1 MTEAL
6 TGLLVMMLLAFVR
19 IPIALSMGI
28 VGIVGYAYMRDWSW
42 GAAFATAQ
50 TKVYETGRNYTLSV
64 VPLFI
69 LMGNFVTRAG
79 MSQELF
85 RTAYSFVGHRRGGL
99 AMATIMGCAGFGAI
113 CGSSIATAATFAKV
127 AYPSMKK
134 FGYADYLATGSIAAG
149 GTLGILIP
157 PSTIMVIYGIMT
169 ETNIGKLFAAGIL
182 PGILAT
188 FLLCLMVQYVTWRD
202 PKAGPPGE
210 RLPWRERLATLR
222 GLEWFAALGI
232 AIVGA
237 VKLGAISAESAGVL
251 GAIGVFA
258 LSLRFK
264 GVTGVIAL
272 FVLVMGGIYGGVF
285 TATEG
290 AGVGAF
296 GAMVFAL
303 ARRVLGW
310 RELYAA
316 LLESARTTSMLF
328 LILIGALMFAEFV
341 NITTM
346 PNDLTVIVSRFE
358 LHPIMVVAAIM
369 VIYVVLGTAM
379 EELSMIL
386 LTVPVFFP
394 LIVHLGLDPIWF
406 GVLIVV
412 VVEIGLIS
420 PPVGMNLFVL
430 STLIPEVPTRTVFR
444 GVMPFVV
451 IDCVRLAILVAFPMI
466 STWLP
471 SLMK

>member
-1 MTEAL
+1 VTESL
-6 TGLLVMMLLAFVR
+6 IGLCAMMVLAFLR
-19 IPIALSMGI
+19 LPIAFSMGV

-42 GAAFATAQ
+42 GSAFAMAQ
-50 TKVYETGRNYTLSV
+50 TKIYETGRNYTLSV

-79 MSQELF
+79 MSQELY
-85 RTAYSFVGHRRGGL
+85 RTAYAFIGHLRGGL
-99 AMATIMGCAGFGAI
+99 AMATIVGCAGFGAI

-134 FGYADYLATGSIAAG
+134 FGYSDTLATGAIAAG

-169 ETNIGKLFAAGIL
+169 ETSIGKLFAAGVL

-188 FLLCLMVQYVTWRD
+188 VLLCLGVQYVTWRD
-202 PKAGPPGE
+202 PKAGPRGE
-210 RLPWRERLATLR
+210 RVSWKERFATLQ
-222 GLEWFAALGI
+222 GFGWFAAVGVAVIASAQLGW
-232 AIVGA
+232 
-237 VKLGAISAESAGVL
+237 LESDDAAVL
-251 GAIGVFA
+251 GALAVFG
-258 LSLRFK
+258 LSLIYK
-264 GVTGVIAL
+264 GVTSVIAL

-285 TATEG
+285 TAVEG

-296 GAMVFAL
+296 GAMIFAL
-303 ARRVLGW
+303 ARRTLSW
-310 RELYAA
+310 RALYGA
-316 LLESARTTSMLF
+316 LVESARTTSMLF

-341 NITTM
+341 NITSM
-346 PNDLTVIVSRFE
+346 PNDLKNFVERLNVSPV
-358 LHPIMVVAAIM
+358 LVVAAIM
-369 VIYVVLGTAM
+369 AIYVLLGTAM

-394 LIVHLGLDPIWF
+394 LVVHLGVDPIWF
-406 GVLIVV
+406 GILIVV

-430 STLIPEVPTRTVFR
+430 NTLLPQVPTRVIFR
-444 GVMPFVV
+444 GVMPFMA
-451 IDCVRLAILVAFPMI
+451 IDCVRLAILVAFPII
-466 STWLP
+466 STYLP

>member
-6 TGLLVMMLLAFVR
+6 VGLAAMMVLAFLR
-19 IPIALSMGI
+19 IPIAISMGI
-28 VGIVGYAYMRDWSW
+28 VGIVGYAYMRDWTW

-50 TKVYETGRNYTLSV
+50 TKIYETGRNYTLSV

-85 RTAYSFVGHRRGGL
+85 RCAYAFIGHLRGGL
-99 AMATIMGCAGFGAI
+99 AMATIVACGGFGAI

-134 FGYADYLATGSIAAG
+134 YGYSDQLSTGAIAAG

-169 ETNIGKLFAAGIL
+169 GTNIGKLFAAGIL
-182 PGILAT
+182 PGLLAIA
-188 FLLCLMVQYVTWRD
+188 LLCLTVQYVTWRD
-202 PKAGPPGE
+202 PRAGPRGE
-210 RLPWRERLATLR
+210 RLSWRERFGTLDGVVWFVAAAVALFAAVEFW
-222 GLEWFAALGI
+222 GLETDDAAIIGAFA
-232 AIVGA
+232 
-237 VKLGAISAESAGVL
+237 
-251 GAIGVFA
+251 VFA
-258 LSLRFK
+258 LSMVYK
-264 GVTGVIAL
+264 GVTSVIAL
-272 FVLVMGGIYGGVF
+272 FTLVMGGIYGGVF

-290 AGVGAF
+290 AGVGAT
-296 GAMVFAL
+296 GALVFAL
-303 ARRVLGW
+303 ARRALDW
-310 RELYAA
+310 KTLYAA
-316 LLESARTTSMLF
+316 LVESARTTSMLF

-346 PNDLTVIVSRFE
+346 PKDLTDFVTRFQVS
-358 LHPIMVVAAIM
+358 PILVVAAIM
-369 VIYVVLGTAM
+369 TIYVILGTAM

-394 LIVHLGLDPIWF
+394 LIVHLGLDPVWF
-406 GVLIVV
+406 GILIVV

-430 STLIPEVPTRTVFR
+430 ATLLPQVPTRVVFR
-444 GVMPFVV
+444 GVLPFVLV
-451 IDCVRLAILVAFPMI
+451 DCVRLAILVAFPVI
-466 STWLP
+466 SLYLP
-471 SLMK
+471 GLMR

>member
-1 MTEAL
+1 MTESL
-6 TGLLVMMLLAFVR
+6 IGLGLMLVLAFLR
-19 IPIALSMGI
+19 LPMALAMGV

-50 TKVYETGRNYTLSV
+50 TKIYETGRNYTLSV
-64 VPLFI
+64 IPLFI
-69 LMGNFVTRAG
+69 LMGNLVTRAG
-79 MSQELF
+79 MSQELY
-85 RTAYSFVGHRRGGL
+85 RTAYAFIGHLRGGL
-99 AMATIMGCAGFGAI
+99 AMATIVGCAGFGAI

-134 FGYADYLATGSIAAG
+134 FGYSDTLATGAIAAG

-169 ETNIGKLFAAGIL
+169 GTSIGKLFAAGVL

-188 FLLCLMVQYVTWRD
+188 ALLCLAVQYITWRD
-202 PKAGPPGE
+202 PAAGPRGE
-210 RLPWRERLATLR
+210 RLNWKERFATLE
-222 GLEWFAALGI
+222 GFGWFAAVGVAVVGSASLGW
-232 AIVGA
+232 
-237 VKLGAISAESAGVL
+237 LESDDAAVL
-251 GAIGVFA
+251 GALAVFG
-258 LSLRFK
+258 LSLIYK
-264 GVTGVIAL
+264 GVTSVIAL

-285 TATEG
+285 TAVEG

-303 ARRVLGW
+303 ARRTLTW
-310 RELYAA
+310 TSLYAA
-316 LLESARTTSMLF
+316 LVESARTTSMLF

-341 NITTM
+341 NITSM
-346 PNDLTVIVSRFE
+346 PEDLKNFIATLGVS
-358 LHPIMVVAAIM
+358 PVVVVGAIM
-369 VIYVVLGTAM
+369 VIYVLLGTAM

-394 LIVHLGLDPIWF
+394 LVVHLGVDPIWF
-406 GVLIVV
+406 GILIVV

-430 STLIPEVPTRTVFR
+430 ATLLPQVPTRVVFR
-444 GVMPFVV
+444 GVMPFMA
-451 IDCVRLAILVAFPMI
+451 IDCVRLAILVAFPVI
-466 STWLP
+466 SLYLP
-471 SLMK
+471 GLMK

>member
-1 MTEAL
+1 MTESL
-6 TGLLVMMLLAFVR
+6 IGLGIMLVLSFLR
-19 IPIALSMGI
+19 LPIALSMGV
-28 VGIVGYAYMRDWSW
+28 VGIVGYAYMRDWNW
-42 GAAFATAQ
+42 AVAFATAQ
-50 TKVYETGRNYTLSV
+50 TKVYETGRNYALTV

-85 RTAYSFVGHRRGGL
+85 RTAYAFIGHLRGGL
-99 AMATIMGCAGFGAI
+99 AMATILGCAGFGAI

-134 FGYADYLATGSIAAG
+134 FGYSDAFATGAIAAG

-169 ETNIGKLFAAGIL
+169 GTSIGKLFAAGII

-188 FLLCLMVQYVTWRD
+188 VLLCLAVQYFVWRD
-202 PKAGPPGE
+202 PSSAPRGE
-210 RLPWRERLATLR
+210 RLSWKERFDTLH
-222 GLEWFAALGI
+222 GFGWFAAVGVAVIGSAQLGWLPSDD
-232 AIVGA
+232 AA
-237 VKLGAISAESAGVL
+237 VL
-251 GAIGVFA
+251 GALAVFA
-258 LSLRFK
+258 LSLIYK
-264 GVTGVIAL
+264 GITSVIAL
-272 FVLVMGGIYGGVF
+272 FALVMGGIYGGVF
-285 TATEG
+285 TAVEG

-303 ARRVLGW
+303 ARRSLSW
-310 RELYAA
+310 RALYAA
-316 LLESARTTSMLF
+316 LVESARTTAMLF
-328 LILIGALMFAEFV
+328 MILIGALMFAEFV
-341 NITTM
+341 NITSM
-346 PNDLTVIVSRFE
+346 PDDLKNFVNRFQVS
-358 LHPIMVVAAIM
+358 PVMVVAVIM
-369 VIYVVLGTAM
+369 AIYVILGTAM

-394 LIVHLGLDPIWF
+394 LIVHLGVDPIWF

-430 STLIPEVPTRTVFR
+430 NTLLPQVPTRVIFR
-444 GVMPFVV
+444 GVLPFMT
-451 IDCVRLAILVAFPMI
+451 IDCVRLAILIAFPI
-466 STWLP
+466 LSLWLP
-471 SLMK
+471 GLMK